1 MSGGYLF
8 TNGMRPQTKE
18 EREAEAI
25 GKIQKIVLEYG
36 LIQQKK
42 SKLSR
47 SKRISV
53 IEWYNYLLEKGII
66 KEKFKI

>member
-25 GKIQKIVLEYG
+25 GK
-36 LIQQKK
+36 LIK
-42 SKLSR
+42 
-47 SKRISV
+47 
-53 IEWYNYLLEKGII
+53 
-66 KEKFKI
+66 